1 VFLLVATVLLTG
13 GCAGKKKRARAEAGS
28 MTATDTFESANK
40 SLASRDL
47 RQATATLKRIQFAP
61 QSRQELEPL
70 TRLAMADAT
79 YFQGTM
85 LGWIDARNLYT
96 DFVTLNGEHPL
107 APYAQLQIGQCSLNQ
122 VRQPSKDQTLTVQA
136 IRDLET
142 VGRRWP
148 NSPYEYAARSMG
160 REARDNLAE
169 SEFMVGKFYLK
180 KKVYPGAIS
189 RFRGVVAGFPDYREA
204 DKVLFHLA
212 KAYRGD
218 GNQAEARAFLDKLLS
233 TYPNGDYVARAQK
246 LLGSMTVGFE
256 GDVGSSS
263 E

>member
-1 VFLLVATVLLTG
+1 MRARTHRRRSLGLLLVVSVLLAV
-13 GCAGKKKRARAEAGS
+13 GCAGKKKRARQEAGAQ
-28 MTATDTFESANK
+28 TATATFESATEM
-40 SLASRDL
+40 LEQRDL
-47 RQATATLKRIQFAP
+47 RQATAALKRIQFAP

-85 LGWIDARNLYT
+85 IGWIDARNLYS
-96 DFVTLNGEHPL
+96 DFVTLNGDHPL

-122 VRQPSKDQTLTVQA
+122 VRQPSKDQTLTLQA
-136 IRDLET
+136 IRDLEA
-142 VGRRWP
+142 VERRWA
-148 NSPYEYAARSMG
+148 SSAYGYAAKSMS
-160 REARDNLAE
+160 RQAQANLAE
-169 SEFMVGKFYLK
+169 SEFMVGRFYLK
-180 KKVYPGAIS
+180 KKAYPGAIA
-189 RFRGVVAGFPDYREA
+189 RFRGIVAGFPDYAET

-218 GNQAEARAFLDKLLS
+218 GNEAEARAFLDKLLS
-233 TYPNGDYVARAQK
+233 SYPN
-246 LLGSMTVGFE
+246 SMAGVFE